1 MNEDQQYRI
10 PPVAKTDDEEIQ
22 IGPLWTN
29 IKLTSRYIL
38 KKWYVLLIF
47 IAVCSVLALVFV
59 WWYGTKYIAT
69 TSFAV
74 EGETASSGLLSS
86 SLSIANALGLQGS
99 AAKNQTYNNNFF
111 ATLIQSRRVI
121 KASLMEEA
129 VMNGKKD
136 LLANHYINLYHWRT
150 GSIIHK
156 GWNKDPKLKDFYFH
170 SKPLEQLTSLEDS
183 IMNVIYEDIMENNLI
198 VTYDATTPFN
208 IATFNTRNR
217 DYSMWMMKKMIDKA
231 ATYYMDNVYE
241 LNKKN
246 LNIADYRAD
255 SLAKVLKGLDYR
267 VANLRDISNNVIRQK
282 GLLDVNTATR
292 DQGLLVTQYQAAVN
306 NLELAKVTVL
316 TTAPILQVID
326 DPVFSTEV
334 SYVRWYIALIVA
346 ALLGIFMGTIF
357 LVISRA
363 VKTSNEK
370 LKARKQLEEQQ
381 SRDTAA
387 A

>member
-10 PPVAKTDDEEIQ
+10 PPVNKTDDEEIQ

-29 IKLTSRYIL
+29 IKHTSRYVVR
-38 KKWYVLLIF
+38 KWYVLLLF
-47 IAVCSVLALVFV
+47 IAAFSLLALVYV

-74 EGETASSGLLSS
+74 EGESASGGLLSS
-86 SLSIANALGLQGS
+86 SLSIANQLGLQGS

-156 GWNKDPKLKDFYFH
+156 GWNKVPRLKDFYFH
-170 SKPLEQLTSLEDS
+170 NKPLDQLTPLEDS
-183 IMNVIYEDIMENNLI
+183 IMNVIYDNIMDNNLV

-217 DYSMWMMKKMIDKA
+217 DYSMWMMKNMVDKA
-231 ATYYMDNVYE
+231 ASYYMDNVYQ

-246 LNIADYRAD
+246 FNIADYRAD

-267 VANLRDISNNVIRQK
+267 VANLRDLSNNVIRQK
-282 GLLDVNTATR
+282 GMLDVNAATR
-292 DQGLLVTQYQAAVN
+292 NQGLLVTQYSAAMN
-306 NLELAKVTVL
+306 NLELAKVTLL

-326 DPVFSTEV
+326 DPIFSTEV
-334 SYVRWYIALIVA
+334 SFVRWYIALIVA
-346 ALLGIFMGTIF
+346 ALLGIIIGTIF

-363 VKTSNEK
+363 VKSSNERV
-370 LKARKQLEEQQ
+370 KARKQLEEQQ
-381 SRDTAA
+381 RRDTAA

>member
-1 MNEDQQYRI
+1 MSQDQEYRI
-10 PPVAKTDDEEIQ
+10 PPVTKTEDEEIQ

-29 IKLTSRYIL
+29 IKQTTRYVIS
-38 KKWYVLLIF
+38 KWYVLLIF
-47 IAVCSVLALVFV
+47 IAAISVLSMVYV

-86 SLSIANALGLQGS
+86 SLSLANQLGLQGS

-121 KASLMEEA
+121 KGSLMEEA
-129 VMNGKKD
+129 VMDGKKD

-150 GSIIHK
+150 GSLIHK
-156 GWNKDPKLKDFYFH
+156 GWNKIPRLKDLYFH
-170 SKPLEQLTSLEDS
+170 EKPLEQLTPLEDS
-183 IMNVIYEDIMENNLI
+183 VMNVIFESIIENNLI

-208 IATFNTRNR
+208 VATFNTRSR
-217 DYSMWMMKKMIDKA
+217 DFSMWMMKNMVDKA
-231 ATYYMDNVYE
+231 ATYYMDNVYS

-246 LNIADYRAD
+246 FNVADYRAD
-255 SLAKVLKGLDYR
+255 SLAKTLKGLDYR

-282 GLLDVNTATR
+282 GMLDVNAATR
-292 DQGLLVTQYQAAVN
+292 DQGLLVTQYSAAVN
-306 NLELAKVTVL
+306 NLELAKVTLL

-334 SYVRWYIALIVA
+334 SFVRWYIALIVA
-346 ALLGIFMGTIF
+346 VLLGIFIGIIF

-370 LKARKQLEEQQ
+370 VKARKQLEEQQ
-381 SRDTAA
+381 RGDTAA